1 MHGQNVHVREGG
13 AVRGLGVTGQVAEE
27 SREIVDR
34 VLRKVRNA
42 IEKHRMFGPGDGV
55 LIGLSGGPDSVAL
68 LDVLATLA
76 PELGLRLQAAHLNH
90 MLRGKAADE
99 DEEFSSRL
107 AERYGIPIVRERA
120 DAALYA
126 REHGLSPEDAARAVR
141 YAFFTRVAAERGLS
155 KLALGHN
162 LDDQA
167 ETVLLRLIRGAG
179 VPGLGG
185 IHPVRVHAGTLTV
198 VRPLLLV
205 GREEILGYLAARG
218 LDYRIDASNLEP
230 VYRRNFVRLSLI
242 PAIEREINPSV
253 KQVLARTADL
263 AREDEEFLTEAAERA
278 FERVKLGPRMAPDC
292 QDVREDVRLDLDGLL
307 SLHGAVLRRV
317 ILLACRAVLGDLVD
331 IYTAHVED
339 VVELVRNGRTGSVLI
354 LPRGL
359 RVARGYGEIRFGYKR
374 ITATDDVSNNVYLLG
389 VPGSVRLE
397 GFVIPVRAPRDA
409 ECRSACCAPGG
420 RAPEG
425 GWDYEA
431 RGVPVMEAR
440 VVKLADRWASDGL
453 NPSVIVRAVREGL
466 DASDV
471 EQLDPTVR
479 GLGERWACFDYD
491 LLPESLAVRSRR
503 PGDRFLPFGA
513 PGERKLKEFLIDA
526 KVPSDIRDR
535 IPLLVSGEDTILWVA
550 GLRSSEKRKVTSST
564 RRMLVVWVRTR
575 G

>member
-1 MHGQNVHVREGG
+1 M
-13 AVRGLGVTGQVAEE
+13 AEE
-27 SREIVDR
+27 SRGIVDR
-34 VLRKVRNA
+34 VLWKVRSA

-76 PELGLRLQAAHLNH
+76 PELGLRLHAAHLNH
-90 MLRGKAADE
+90 MLRGNAADE

-120 DAALYA
+120 DVALYA

-198 VRPLLLV
+198 VRPLLWV
-205 GREEILGYLAARG
+205 GREEILGYLSARG
-218 LDYRIDASNLEP
+218 LDYRTDASNFEP
-230 VYRRNFVRLSLI
+230 IYRRNFVRLSLI
-242 PAIEREINPSV
+242 PTIEREINPSV
-253 KQVLARTADL
+253 KEVLARTADL

-278 FERVKLGPRMAPDC
+278 FERVKLGPRMAPDG
-292 QDVREDVRLDLDGLL
+292 QDVREDVRGDVRLDLDGLL

-317 ILLACRAVLGDLVD
+317 IRLACGAVLGDLVD
-331 IYTAHVED
+331 IYAAHIED

-374 ITATDDVSNNVYLLG
+374 ITAADDVSNNVYVLG
-389 VPGSVRLE
+389 VPGSARLE
-397 GFVIPVRAPRDA
+397 GFVVPVRAPRDG
-409 ECRSACCAPGG
+409 ECRSAYCAPGG
-420 RAPEG
+420 CASED

-440 VVKLADRWASDGL
+440 VVELADGWASEGL
-453 NPSVIVRAVREGL
+453 NPSVIVTAVREGL
-466 DASDV
+466 DAGDV
-471 EQLDPTVR
+471 ERLDPTVR

-491 LLPESLAVRSRR
+491 LLPEGLAVRSRR

-550 GLRSSEKRKVTSST
+550 GLRSSEKLKVTSST